1 MGGGC
6 PSGAPAEPGVFVE
19 RFTEAMSR
27 LVTGVA
33 VATARRS
40 DGRPIGML
48 VSSLCSYS
56 VRPPSVLM
64 AVADGSRTGRELCA
78 RPGMDF
84 GVHLLG
90 ADDEALARVF
100 AGGAD
105 DKFADVLWEWEGDVP
120 RLLGVSGYL
129 RCRVAAAFPHG
140 DHTALVGE
148 VSSCAPGE
156 GQPLVYYGRRLD
168 WRLR

>member
-1 MGGGC
+1 MLT
-6 PSGAPAEPGVFVE
+6 A

-40 DGRPIGML
+40 DGRPVGML

-56 VRPPSVLM
+56 VRPPSILM
-64 AVADGSRTGRELCA
+64 AVADGSRTGRELGA
-78 RPGMDF
+78 RPGMGF

-105 DKFADVLWEWEGDVP
+105 DKFADVLWQWDGDVP

-129 RCRVAAAFPHG
+129 RCRVAAAFPYG

-148 VSSCAPGE
+148 VSSCVPSE